1 MYNSKMNTQT
11 FDVIEDQDGDYYII
25 EDMGLVYYL
34 TDLIVLELDEI
45 NLKVT
50 ILA

>member
-1 MYNSKMNTQT
+1 MKHKT
-11 FDVIEDQDGDYYII
+11 FEIIEDQDGEFYII

-50 ILA
+50 VAI